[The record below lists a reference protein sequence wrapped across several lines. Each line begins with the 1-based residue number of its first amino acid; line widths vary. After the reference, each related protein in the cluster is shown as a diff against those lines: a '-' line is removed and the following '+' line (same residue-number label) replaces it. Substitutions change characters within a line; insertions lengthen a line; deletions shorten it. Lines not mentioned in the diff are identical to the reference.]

1 MKRAAKLTVN
11 LIIVAMLIGMFSS
24 SVTAAP
30 SYATV
35 YNKEGIYTR
44 DVDGDALISSA
55 NVTLQGLTIKGN
67 LYVAP
72 GLGGTVILDN
82 VRVTGKLITLS
93 SDEKPTL
100 SIGGSSSVREYNSTT
115 YTKDYVYGDQRPFSP
130 TLSARGDYDVGT
142 RLITMADS
150 SRDNR
155 ELKVELW
162 YPAVIPNGVEQLTT
176 YTTDYI
182 RPDGGNSPT
191 VNVSFTGRAL
201 RDAEMATPNGS
212 GKFPLLVFS
221 HGYPGSSS
229 QMTYLTENLASKG
242 YVIAYINH
250 TGTTRD
256 LMNSELDF
264 ASLSATRSQDVE
276 FVIGQMYML
285 VDRNEYGF
293 KGKVDPT
300 NVGLMGYSMGALG
313 AFNASGLGYADM
325 AFTKNNP
332 ERHAGNPAYN
342 DRKVVTE
349 DVYGDPVEL
358 IPDNIIKAVVAAAP
372 YGTQDGS
379 FFSDDHAIAAYS
391 KPLFVIMGD
400 QDHISNS
407 DAMKHFVLDKMNANE
422 RYLLVYQNARHNII
436 TNPSA
441 LETTLEGMDPNTYN
455 MHGEYAWDF
464 GRLAVTNQHFITA
477 FFDKYL
483 KPDETG
489 NTMDEYLIGLKEVPN
504 GITDTWPGFSV
515 TETSAIGVSNTQNM
529 TIGMEFYYRQP
540 GGL

>member
-142 RLITMADS
+142 RLITMTDS

-182 RPDGGNSPT
+182 RPDGGIRQPLMFPSLVVLYVMRRWQPLTEAENFLCSC
-191 VNVSFTGRAL
+191 SLMAIREAAL
-201 RDAEMATPNGS
+201 R
-212 GKFPLLVFS
+212 
-221 HGYPGSSS
+221 
-229 QMTYLTENLASKG
+229 
-242 YVIAYINH
+242 
-250 TGTTRD
+250 
-256 LMNSELDF
+256 
-264 ASLSATRSQDVE
+264 
-276 FVIGQMYML
+276 
-285 VDRNEYGF
+285 
-293 KGKVDPT
+293 
-300 NVGLMGYSMGALG
+300 
-313 AFNASGLGYADM
+313 
-325 AFTKNNP
+325 
-332 ERHAGNPAYN
+332 
-342 DRKVVTE
+342 
-349 DVYGDPVEL
+349 
-358 IPDNIIKAVVAAAP
+358 
-372 YGTQDGS
+372 
-379 FFSDDHAIAAYS
+379 
-391 KPLFVIMGD
+391 
-400 QDHISNS
+400 
-407 DAMKHFVLDKMNANE
+407 
-422 RYLLVYQNARHNII
+422 
-436 TNPSA
+436 
-441 LETTLEGMDPNTYN
+441 
-455 MHGEYAWDF
+455 
-464 GRLAVTNQHFITA
+464 
-477 FFDKYL
+477 
-483 KPDETG
+483 
-489 NTMDEYLIGLKEVPN
+489 
-504 GITDTWPGFSV
+504 
-515 TETSAIGVSNTQNM
+515 
-529 TIGMEFYYRQP
+529 
-540 GGL
+540 